1 MYIICWDMWNHMKIW
16 GVWHVL
22 LFETFFLIIYSSA
35 NFGKETVLSG
45 IGWWEALR
53 SASCFPRF
61 TAICKYE
68 AFRGRMCQSKVV
80 FWILLRLS
88 EVGGQTT
95 VYTFFWFG
103 EQRILWRSRSSRTA
117 WCISWWRSSNR
128 WTCPAGETWFQRM
141 VLWGGKSVH
150 LGTSYKPT

>member
-1 MYIICWDMWNHMKIW
+1 MFYC
-16 GVWHVL
+16 
-22 LFETFFLIIYSSA
+22 
-35 NFGKETVLSG
+35 G

-95 VYTFFWFG
+95 VYTIFDSGSKEYFG
-103 EQRILWRSRSSRTA
+103 EAALRALPDAFLDDAQAIAEPAQPVKRGSSA
-117 WCISWWRSSNR
+117 WCFGGASPSTWAQAINLRKIDQIQSGLNQSHSLR
-128 WTCPAGETWFQRM
+128 WYGMRWHEYVW
-141 VLWGGKSVH
+141 V
-150 LGTSYKPT
+150 YKQ